1 MTPLTALDLA
11 RIKVQRLGDTK
22 HSFVCPSC
30 GGLAW
35 AGRAHMQ
42 CTKKECKHR
51 VFSPLDVLNIVW
63 RKSYVECEEL
73 AAPII
78 GRQPNIAAAQARKS
92 ERLVMDAWLNLCR
105 MPRTALESMM
115 SSQFSKSKAEA
126 SNLGCSAVIIDAP
139 KLKAFLNIASD
150 TGATIPDHLM
160 SDPPSTSL
168 AYCVQSIPHTID
180 RIVVV
185 TGRSTS
191 SIVWKKR
198 RAGFCGLIDTNPGF
212 VQFLTASKLDAM
224 KLQYTL
230 RKMGHI
236 PHIVSAFNDMQ
247 AEFTEGG
254 WLPDEIPMT
263 AVMARSTDIVE
274 LQKTIDQF
282 PGMEDSL
289 YATTES
295 ALTSFVPC
303 SDTTK
308 WDRIRLNLLL
318 MYNAGSSK
326 RVDPQCALLF
336 EQTGSRP
343 DDAAYLV
350 DAFTR
355 SGRLELAADMRRLA
369 ENHVIFQDNTGTV
382 RETYNS
388 YRMFT
393 KHGAV
398 DIANFSLRLQ
408 SSVIFGDVNSE
419 VFYQGT
425 VGHGSKKTT
434 ALISRSALESVKH
447 LQQELQVVAA
457 GGDGVIPTVIE
468 VGHMR
473 GKVMPYLAAQAA
485 RVPVIRGISFL
496 GWSPDRRLFQTAGME
511 ISLDGAKKTKPVFHP
526 ANQQLRPFSEPV
538 MWSAACPE
546 VIPDAQTLIA
556 MMLALTARSYKRCT
570 TRPIKVVQ
578 SSDAITLLQG
588 VMQAMGQSNIL
599 ELNANARDVRMQHN
613 SNGVVGYPC
622 VAAGFSNHQINQSTA
637 AYTILTDEGFNV
649 TDQVTM
655 QDAENAG
662 RAAQFALTRVV
673 EWCIATQADDFKE
686 IPSTDWHNSLM
697 REGQWLM
704 QNVCNLQPWE
714 VRIKEVSDLEQVF
727 HQIPLETIHA
737 RMVILNG
744 TTLRVDCSGLEI
756 NVDGVIRE
764 CGGIGVE
771 CALKD
776 KALHFPAAP
785 IITAIHRFYGCDPG
799 IKAVLA

>member
-11 RIKVQRLGDTK
+11 RLKVQRLGDTK
-22 HSFVCPSC
+22 HSFDCPSC

-35 AGRAHMQ
+35 AGRVHLQ

-51 VFSPLDVLNIVW
+51 VFSPLDILNVVW
-63 RKSYVECEEL
+63 RKSHVECEEL
-73 AAPII
+73 VAPII
-78 GRQPNIAAAQARKS
+78 GRQPNKAASYARKS
-92 ERLVMDAWLNLCR
+92 ERLVLNAWLNLCR
-105 MPRTALESMM
+105 IPRTAPESMM
-115 SSQFSKSKAEA
+115 SSQFSKNKADA
-126 SNLGCSAVIIDAP
+126 SNLGCSATIVDAP
-139 KLKAFLNIASD
+139 KLKAFIQIAIE
-150 TGATIPDHLM
+150 TGATIPDQLLN
-160 SDPPSTSL
+160 DPPATSL
-168 AYCVQSIPHTID
+168 AYCIQSIPHTID
-180 RIVVV
+180 RVVIV
-185 TGRSTS
+185 TTRSTS

-212 VQFLTASKLDAM
+212 VQFLTSSKLDAM
-224 KLQYTL
+224 RLQYTL
-230 RKMGHI
+230 RKMGHV
-236 PHIVSAFNDMQ
+236 PHIVSAFNDLQ

-263 AVMARSTDIVE
+263 AVVSRSTDIVE

-282 PGMEDSL
+282 PGMEDNL
-289 YATTES
+289 NATTES

-303 SDTTK
+303 SATTK
-308 WDRIRLNLLL
+308 WDGIRLAMMLR
-318 MYNAGSSK
+318 YNEGNNK
-326 RVDPQCALLF
+326 RVDPQCAMLF

-355 SGRLELAADMRRLA
+355 DGRIELAADMRRLA
-369 ENHVIFQDNTGTV
+369 ENHIIFQDNAGTV
-382 RETYNS
+382 HETYNS

-408 SSVIFGDVNSE
+408 VSVIFGDVNSE

-425 VGHGSKKTT
+425 VGHGSKKTK
-434 ALISRSALESVKH
+434 ALVSRSALESVKH

-485 RVPVIRGISFL
+485 RVPVIRGVSFL
-496 GWSPDRRLFQTAGME
+496 GWSSDRRLFQTAGME
-511 ISLDGAKKTKPVFHP
+511 INMDGVKKTKPVFHP
-526 ANQQLRPFSEPV
+526 AAQQLRPFSEPSL
-538 MWSAACPE
+538 WSEACPE
-546 VIPDAQTLIA
+546 VLPDAQTLVA
-556 MMLALTARSYKRCT
+556 MMLALTVRSYKRCT
-570 TRPIKVVQ
+570 TRPIKIVQ
-578 SSDAITLLQG
+578 ASDAITLLQG
-588 VMQAMGQSNIL
+588 IMQAMGQNNIL
-599 ELNANARDVRMQHN
+599 ELNSNARDVRMQHN
-613 SNGVVGYPC
+613 SSGVIGYPC
-622 VAAGFSNHQINQSTA
+622 VAAGFSNHQINQSTST
-637 AYTILTDEGFNV
+637 YTILTDEGFNV
-649 TDQVTM
+649 TDQVTP

-673 EWCIATQADDFKE
+673 EWCLATQADEFTE
-686 IPSTDWHNSLM
+686 MPSTDWHNSLM
-697 REGQWLM
+697 REGQWLVEH
-704 QNVCNLQPWE
+704 VCKLQPWE

-727 HQIPLETIHA
+727 RQIPLETIHA

-744 TTLRVDCSGLEI
+744 ITLRVDCSGLEI

-776 KALHFPAAP
+776 KALHFPASP
-785 IITAIHRFYGCDPG
+785 IIPAIHRFYGCDPG